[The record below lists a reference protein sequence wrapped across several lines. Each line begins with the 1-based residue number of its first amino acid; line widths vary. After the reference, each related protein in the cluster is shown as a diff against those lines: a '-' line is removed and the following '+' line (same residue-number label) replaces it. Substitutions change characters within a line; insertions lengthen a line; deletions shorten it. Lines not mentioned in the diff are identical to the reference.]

1 MQPGRVAHLDDD
13 VARQRAHALQN
24 ALGHARLVARHH
36 DDGHRL
42 AHRAPHAQHNP
53 RQNTALRGG
62 HDGGIHA
69 ALVRRAQRQRA
80 LVIARRHGAQ
90 RGLDHADDRRQNHH
104 RQQDRRGEHRVA
116 AAVPS
121 FAERAHRGH
130 EHHNAEKTVDHRR
143 NPRQQLHRGLEHAIQ
158 PLRAEERQINRRQQ
172 RHRHAQQQRARRHV
186 YAAHNH
192 RENAVDIRAG
202 LPPRAGKEFQHAD
215 FPHRGQAV
223 GQQKRAD
230 QRHAQ
235 HGYARRR
242 QKDIFH
248 HALQQRPFFVASL
261 HIITRQ
267 KTSTAAPSP
276 SGNRLGSGRMFFYF
290 IISFHFVAS
299 PRKMEAICST
309 VISSVGFSRLTITA
323 MPSIAMA

>member
-53 RQNTALRGG
+53 RQNAALRGG

-90 RGLDHADDRRQNHH
+90 RGLDNAE
-104 RQQDRRGEHRVA
+104 DRRGEHRVA

-121 FAERAHRGH
+121 FAERTHRRH

-261 HIITRQ
+261 HIITRKKIPLPRHPPQ
-267 KTSTAAPSP
+267 GTASAVEGCFFTSQSHSTSSHRQGKWKRSARRSYPP
-276 SGNRLGSGRMFFYF
+276 SGF
-290 IISFHFVAS
+290 
-299 PRKMEAICST
+299 PD
-309 VISSVGFSRLTITA
+309 
-323 MPSIAMA
+323 